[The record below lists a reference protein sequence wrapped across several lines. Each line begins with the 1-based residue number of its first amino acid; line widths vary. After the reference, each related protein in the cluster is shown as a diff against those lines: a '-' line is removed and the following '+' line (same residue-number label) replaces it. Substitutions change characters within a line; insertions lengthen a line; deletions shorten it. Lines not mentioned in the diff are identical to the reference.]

1 MILLQSGNR
10 YEAKASYEDR
20 HVLKS
25 AGFKWDPNARAW
37 WTDAEFCV
45 ERLRRLHPVPVE
57 VRQEREQAEIEIP
70 SSWEGHPSC
79 ATDGPDDI
87 PCPPGLAYL
96 PYQRGGIAFARGK
109 DGVLVADQMGLG
121 KAQPIDEPVLTP
133 SGFVPIGSL
142 RVGDKVVGSDGFPTE
157 VTGVFPQGVKKVRRV
172 VMSDGSW
179 TRCCDEH
186 LWMFQT
192 KNQRFFSGK
201 WTVTELR
208 EIKIK
213 DRQGNANAFL
223 PMVRPVHYDSK
234 RMPLDPWLVGMLIG
248 DGCLRQHTVV
258 ISNPEKDVLRAVD
271 AALPPGMEM
280 KHAGAFDWRLVW
292 KRGQGNV
299 LLSQMRNLGLMMK
312 GSHER
317 FIPEIYK
324 RVSPENRLAVL
335 QGLFDSDGTPAD
347 GIGTIEY
354 CTTSE
359 RLALDVQELVFSLGG
374 TCQIYDKLAPAYSHN
389 GERRIGRR
397 AWRCYVKLPDGME
410 PFCHSGQKIS
420 RQLAGK
426 RQRPPYRA
434 IKEIQD
440 DGHAECICISVAAHD
455 RLYVTRH
462 FIVTH
467 NTIQAIGMLNDRP
480 VKTALVICPASLKI
494 NWQREVGKWLN
505 YFLPIHVVE
514 KAGHP
519 LPRQIGVLIV
529 NYDIVAKMRPK
540 LDGIEWDALICDES
554 HWLKTPSAKRT
565 QAILGKD
572 GRGGIR
578 AKRRIFLTGTPAESR
593 PAELFTVANTLRPDE
608 FPNWMDYAFR
618 YCGAYVGKY
627 GLEAKG
633 ATRGAELQTRLRNT
647 IMVRRAKADVLKD
660 LPAKIRV
667 RVTLPCDAKLRAT
680 VDAELAG
687 YQRERALIESLK
699 SKGADIEAVTQARNA
714 ANARMRDLRV
724 ATSDGKMPMSLEF
737 IRNAADAEKVV
748 VFAKHHAVL
757 NVLIKEFGDRAVV
770 VTGKTPGS
778 DRMRAV
784 DRFQGDEEVRVFIGQ
799 IDAAGVGLTLTA
811 ASHVIFVEFDWRPGI
826 MEQAEDRCHRIGQ
839 RDSVTCSYLVI
850 EKSLD
855 DVMLSSVNKKRST
868 LNETLDIP
876 TC

>member
-1 MILLQSGNR
+1 MILLQSGTR
-10 YEAKASYEDR
+10 FEAKASFEDR

-37 WTDAEFCV
+37 WTDAEFNV
-45 ERLRRLHPVPVE
+45 ERLRRLCPDPVE
-57 VRQEREQAEIEIP
+57 VRQEREQAEIAIP

-121 KAQPIDEPVLTP
+121 K
-133 SGFVPIGSL
+133 
-142 RVGDKVVGSDGFPTE
+142 
-157 VTGVFPQGVKKVRRV
+157 
-172 VMSDGSW
+172 
-179 TRCCDEH
+179 
-186 LWMFQT
+186 
-192 KNQRFFSGK
+192 
-201 WTVTELR
+201 
-208 EIKIK
+208 
-213 DRQGNANAFL
+213 
-223 PMVRPVHYDSK
+223 
-234 RMPLDPWLVGMLIG
+234 
-248 DGCLRQHTVV
+248 
-258 ISNPEKDVLRAVD
+258 
-271 AALPPGMEM
+271 
-280 KHAGAFDWRLVW
+280 
-292 KRGQGNV
+292 
-299 LLSQMRNLGLMMK
+299 
-312 GSHER
+312 
-317 FIPEIYK
+317 
-324 RVSPENRLAVL
+324 
-335 QGLFDSDGTPAD
+335 
-347 GIGTIEY
+347 
-354 CTTSE
+354 
-359 RLALDVQELVFSLGG
+359 
-374 TCQIYDKLAPAYSHN
+374 
-389 GERRIGRR
+389 
-397 AWRCYVKLPDGME
+397 
-410 PFCHSGQKIS
+410 
-420 RQLAGK
+420 
-426 RQRPPYRA
+426 
-434 IKEIQD
+434 
-440 DGHAECICISVAAHD
+440 
-455 RLYVTRH
+455 
-462 FIVTH
+462 
-467 NTIQAIGMLNDRP
+467 TIQAIGMLNDQP

-494 NWQREVGKWLN
+494 NWQREVDKWLN
-505 YFLPIHVVE
+505 YYLPIHVVE

-554 HWLKTPSAKRT
+554 HWLKTPTAKRT
-565 QAILGKD
+565 QAVLGKD
-572 GRGGIR
+572 GHGGIR

-633 ATRGAELQTRLRNT
+633 ATRVAELQTRLRNT

-724 ATSDGKMPMSLEF
+724 ATSEGKMPMALEF

-770 VTGKTPGS
+770 VTGKTPGP

-784 DRFQGDEEVRVFIGQ
+784 DRFQGDEEARVFIGQ

-876 TC
+876 TR